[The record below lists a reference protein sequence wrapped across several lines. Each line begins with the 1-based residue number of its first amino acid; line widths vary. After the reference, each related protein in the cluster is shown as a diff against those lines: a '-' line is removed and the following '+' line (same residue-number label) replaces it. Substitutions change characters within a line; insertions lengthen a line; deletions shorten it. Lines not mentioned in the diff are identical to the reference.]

1 MLKPSA
7 LFSDGAVLC
16 RDKEIRIFGDTDAGA
31 ELRIE
36 LRGPAGELLAE
47 AACAAAED
55 GRFLALLPPQPARSG
70 CALRFIGKTEE
81 CGVRDVAIGDVYLAG
96 GQSNME
102 WELRYAQEGPEEIA
116 SHEDPQLRFFTVPRK
131 AYVCDDQRQAFD
143 STRWEAVTPGG
154 NGSVSAVAYFFAA
167 ALRKRHPDI
176 PVGII
181 GCYWGG
187 TSVTCWMP
195 EETLRRLEEGRAYLE
210 RDAQLAAGKSMET
223 YLREEAVFR
232 ENLDAWSL
240 QVEQYKQ
247 EHPGAPWRDIQ
258 SACGPCPWN
267 PPAGPGSPY
276 RPGGLVDSMLLQ
288 VVPVTL
294 TGILF
299 YQGESDADLTEHYD
313 ELMLAMLLQWRKLFR
328 DADLPFLFVQLPMW
342 LDWDAADT
350 FRWPALRLAQAA
362 VRDTVRHTGM
372 ICLLD
377 EGEYGNLHPTAK
389 RVVGER
395 LHRLAETML
404 YGEPGG
410 ESPRATGKYTMGREL
425 TVTLSEP
432 VAVRNG
438 GAPALLEIAGADGAF
453 HPADGRIS
461 GKELRLRSPEVPCPV
476 HARYAW
482 TDWSDQ
488 VNLFGFTGLPLE
500 PFCL

>member
-7 LFSDGAVLC
+7 LFGDGAVLC

-47 AACAAAED
+47 AACTAGQD
-55 GRFLALLPPQPARSG
+55 GKFTALLPPQQARTG
-70 CALRFIGKTEE
+70 CTLRFAGKTETTE
-81 CGVRDVAIGDVYLAG
+81 ARDVAVGDVYLAG

-102 WELRYAQEGPEEIA
+102 WELRNAQEGPEEIA
-116 SHEDPQLRFFTVPRK
+116 AHEDALLRFFTVPRQ
-131 AYVCDDQRQAFD
+131 AYVCDEQRQAFEN
-143 STRWEAVTPGG
+143 TRWEAVTPGG

-167 ALRKRHPDI
+167 ALRKQHPDI

-195 EETLRRLEEGRAYLE
+195 EEELCRLAEGRAYLE
-210 RDAQLAAGKSMET
+210 RYEQQAAGKSMAAF
-223 YLREEAVFR
+223 LREEAVFQ
-232 ENLDAWSL
+232 EALDAWNR
-240 QVEQYKQ
+240 QVEKYKK
-247 EHPGAPWRDIQ
+247 EHPGAPWEEVEN
-258 SACGPCPWN
+258 ACGACPWN

-276 RPGGLVDSMLLQ
+276 RPGGLAESMLLQ
-288 VVPVTL
+288 AAPCAL

-299 YQGESDADLTEHYD
+299 YQGESDADQTEHYD
-313 ELMLAMLLQWRKLFR
+313 ELMLAMLLYWRRLFR
-328 DADLPFLFVQLPMW
+328 DASLPFLFVQLPMW
-342 LDWDAADT
+342 QDRDAADT
-350 FRWPALRLAQAA
+350 FRWPVLRLAQAA
-362 VRDTVRHTGM
+362 VRDAVRHTGM

-410 ESPRATGKYTMGREL
+410 ESPRATGKYTKGREL

-432 VAVRNG
+432 AAVRDG
-438 GAPALLEIAGADGAF
+438 GAPALLEIAGADGVF
-453 HPADGRIS
+453 HPADGKVS

-488 VNLFGFTGLPLE
+488 VNLFGLTGLPLE